1 MSIHKIDDRR
11 KTTEAKIQPKLV
23 STLIRVLD
31 RIGFFCLLTV
41 IVLVVIPYGTV
52 DAWWEA
58 AFECAIFGLTAMW
71 ILESLL
77 RGSWEIHR
85 VFVIVPMFLLTA
97 YAFLQ
102 TAHLP
107 FLIAPGDGP
116 LPRRSLTI
124 DEYQTHLT
132 AVKILVLT
140 LCAMLL
146 LQRVNTTSRL
156 KWVVRVIIGIALG
169 SALFGI
175 ARQVLQAPTSTSGFV
190 LPFLFPG
197 LGYGQFLSSN
207 AFAFV
212 VEMGF
217 ALVLGLILGGGVAR
231 QHILL
236 YVVAGVIIW
245 TALVLANS
253 RGGLIGFICETVFLL
268 VMAYP
273 RFAQRFERDVDGR
286 PRIFGVIPPV
296 LVKGVAV
303 LAIVVGLTFS
313 VVWMGG
319 QELATKMAQ
328 GEGVVEPEAGTT
340 RTQIWSSTWQLI
352 KHRPL
357 TGVGFGTYFLAIPQ
371 FQTGSGRLKLEQ
383 AHNDYLDLAANGGL
397 IAVLIALCFV
407 GLVVWRARASLKSG
421 DSFRRAAALGA
432 IAALISVAVHSF
444 VDFGLQV
451 TGIAVIALAMTVIAV
466 VDVRSSAQTIRISR
480 MEE

>member
-1 MSIHKIDDRR
+1 
-11 KTTEAKIQPKLV
+11 
-23 STLIRVLD
+23 
-31 RIGFFCLLTV
+31 
-41 IVLVVIPYGTV
+41 
-52 DAWWEA
+52 
-58 AFECAIFGLTAMW
+58 
-71 ILESLL
+71 
-77 RGSWEIHR
+77 
-85 VFVIVPMFLLTA
+85 
-97 YAFLQ
+97 
-102 TAHLP
+102 
-107 FLIAPGDGP
+107 
-116 LPRRSLTI
+116 
-124 DEYQTHLT
+124 
-132 AVKILVLT
+132 
-140 LCAMLL
+140 
-146 LQRVNTTSRL
+146 
-156 KWVVRVIIGIALG
+156 
-169 SALFGI
+169 
-175 ARQVLQAPTSTSGFV
+175 
-190 LPFLFPG
+190 
-197 LGYGQFLSSN
+197 
-207 AFAFV
+207 
-212 VEMGF
+212 
-217 ALVLGLILGGGVAR
+217 
-231 QHILL
+231 
-236 YVVAGVIIW
+236 
-245 TALVLANS
+245 
-253 RGGLIGFICETVFLL
+253 
-268 VMAYP
+268 
-273 RFAQRFERDVDGR
+273 
-286 PRIFGVIPPV
+286 VIPPV

-407 GLVVWRARASLKSG
+407 GLVAWRARASLKSG